1 MLFEASENPPNPPLQ
16 RGDQG
21 GILVAAGKFSSHRG
35 WFDKLTR
42 AQAQFKH

>member
-16 RGDQG
+16 RGDG